1 MTEPLHAEC
10 AAILAEISAYLDG
23 ELEAT
28 RCAAIEAH
36 CAGCPSCAAVVQGLQ
51 KTIGLCQG
59 AAATP
64 VPDAV
69 RARAQES
76 IRQLLASGRA

>member
-1 MTEPLHAEC
+1 MTEPLHPEC
-10 AAILAEISAYLDG
+10 AAILSEISAYLDG

-28 RCAAIEAH
+28 RCAAIDEH
-36 CAGCPSCAAVVQGLQ
+36 CATCPSCAAVVQGLRR
-51 KTIGLCQG
+51 TIGLCQG

-64 VPDAV
+64 IPDAV

-76 IRQLLASGRA
+76 IKQLLARDM

>member
-1 MTEPLHAEC
+1 MTDTRHPEC
-10 AAILAEISAYLDG
+10 AEILGEISAYLDG

-36 CAGCPSCAAVVQGLQ
+36 CATCPDCAALVAGLQ
-51 KTIGLCQG
+51 RTIGLCQG

-64 VPDAV
+64 IPDAV
-69 RARAQES
+69 RARAQAS
-76 IRQLLASGRA
+76 IRALLNR